1 MLDELDADGTSGMFK
16 NDLRA
21 KVCHNP
27 PLQGYLAHKKRPT
40 PHLTPCTLDLK
51 CCNSH
56 LSRTMPRPL
65 RWCRGR
71 GVFL

>member
-51 CCNSH
+51 C
-56 LSRTMPRPL
+56 
-65 RWCRGR
+65 
-71 GVFL
+71 